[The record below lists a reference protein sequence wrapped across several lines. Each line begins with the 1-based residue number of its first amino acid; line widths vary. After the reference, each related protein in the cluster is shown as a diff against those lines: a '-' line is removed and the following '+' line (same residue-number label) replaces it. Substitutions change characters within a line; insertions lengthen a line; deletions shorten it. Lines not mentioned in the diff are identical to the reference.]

1 MFSPTRLG
9 AFASVIVTLVALAT
23 ASLHATDWPSVP
35 AAGFVAQA
43 NASLATTI
51 KNSPEQLAQQL
62 ADVLNAA
69 AAMDGLTEAD
79 LQAIISAVYAS
90 DKVDPLVLAK
100 AVYPLLGK
108 THKGAIASALVAA
121 APAKMRAQMITAFT
135 IVELPPVPTQTT
147 AAKPAA
153 TVPANLKRQVATTP
167 AVDVPP
173 APQTTT
179 AKEARSRRRPVSLP

>member
-1 MFSPTRLG
+1 MFSPTRPR
-9 AFASVIVTLVALAT
+9 AFASLLVAFVVLAA
-23 ASLHATDWPSVP
+23 ASVHATDWPNVP

-51 KNSPEQLAQQL
+51 KDSPEQLAQQL

-108 THKGAIASALVAA
+108 PHRAVIASALVAA
-121 APAKMRAQMITAFT
+121 APAKLRAQIITAFT
-135 IVELPPVPTQTT
+135 IVELPPTPTQTT

-153 TVPANLKRQVATTP
+153 AVPATLEPQVATTP

-173 APQTTT
+173 APQITT

>member
-1 MFSPTRLG
+1 MFSPTRPR
-9 AFASVIVTLVALAT
+9 AFASLLVAFVVLAA
-23 ASLHATDWPSVP
+23 ASVHATDWPNVP

-51 KNSPEQLAQQL
+51 KDSPEQLAQQL

-108 THKGAIASALVAA
+108 PHRAVIASALVAA
-121 APAKMRAQMITAFT
+121 APAKLRAQIITAFS

-147 AAKPAA
+147 ADKPAA
-153 TVPANLKRQVATTP
+153 TPRVATTP
-167 AVDVPP
+167 AVGVPP
-173 APQTTT
+173 APQITT